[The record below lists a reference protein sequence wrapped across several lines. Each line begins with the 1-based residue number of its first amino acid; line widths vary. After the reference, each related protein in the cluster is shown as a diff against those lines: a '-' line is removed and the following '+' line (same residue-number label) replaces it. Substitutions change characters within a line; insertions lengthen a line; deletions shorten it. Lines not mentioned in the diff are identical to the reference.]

1 MEQRVALYCRVSTQN
16 DDQANSIS
24 TQQSLLINYCMEHGL
39 VYDLY
44 IDHGFSGTSIQ
55 RPKFLELMEKCSL
68 VYVPKYDILTID
80 RTKEVQYKTILV
92 KNTSRLGRDMYL
104 LQILNMLKKVGVI
117 VEYLEDGKSTATM
130 DNAMDSFMIGLSTL
144 LDRNFSEAN
153 SKKVITG
160 MQQGA
165 KKGNLNFAKIFGYDK
180 VGDHLII
187 NKQESKI
194 VQNIFNMYTEEGK
207 GFRRIAQELN
217 EAGYRS
223 KNNKPFSH
231 NSIADIIAQSK
242 YYGNLTRNKQARSK
256 LLKQKSVTL
265 RPEDEWIQHNYGDI
279 VNGQK
284 WTKIPP
290 LITKEQW
297 LKAQQIRN
305 NRAGETRG
313 IWKGIG
319 EWAGKI
325 HCKCGNNY
333 VRNSYKDHH
342 GKTHTYLVCYLKKT
356 KGLKACNSIN
366 LSEDKILNL
375 VTQDYLNGLVL
386 RQKLT
391 QIQGIT
397 HKIRAL
403 HENISSYSQL
413 DLDTVQQK
421 LYKVKQRKQVL
432 LDRLLDNT
440 IDNTT
445 YKNKAGELDEEISK
459 LNNTIKEIT
468 NNYNTINNKI
478 NQLQQKKKQVAQ
490 IKINKTYSKEQIIE
504 AIKNIYVDG
513 NKLEIHIDINGVLF
527 KDTLYI

>member
-1 MEQRVALYCRVSTQN
+1 MEQKTAIYCRVSTLN
-16 DDQANSIS
+16 DDQNNSIEN
-24 TQQSLLINYCMEHGL
+24 QRDLLINYCREHGL
-39 VYDLY
+39 AYDLY
-44 IDHGFSGTSIQ
+44 IDHGYSGTSIK

-80 RTKEVQYKTILV
+80 RTKEVQYKRILV

-104 LQILNMLKKVGVI
+104 LQIISMLKKVGVI
-117 VEYLEDGKSTATM
+117 IEYLEDGKSTATM

-180 VGDHLII
+180 INDHLVI
-187 NKQESKI
+187 NEKEAAI
-194 VQNIFNMYTEEGK
+194 VRTIFNKYTEEGK

-231 NSIADIIAQSK
+231 NSIADIISQSK

-256 LLKQKSVTL
+256 LLKQKSVTI
-265 RPEDEWIQHNYGDI
+265 RPEEQWIQHNYGDI

-284 WTKIPP
+284 WDKIPP
-290 LITKEQW
+290 LITKQQW

-305 NRAGETRG
+305 SRAGETRG

-319 EWAGKI
+319 SWAHKI
-325 HCKCGNNY
+325 HCRCGNNY

-356 KGLKACNSIN
+356 KGLRACNSIN
-366 LSEDKILNL
+366 LSEEKILNV
-375 VTQDYLNGLVL
+375 VTQDYLNGLIL
-386 RQKLT
+386 RKKLI

-403 HENISSYSQL
+403 HTEMTNYSQL
-413 DLDTVQQK
+413 DLGSVQNS
-421 LYKVKQRKQVL
+421 LNKVKQRKQVL

-445 YKNKAGELDEEISK
+445 YKEKAAELDEQINE
-459 LNNTIKEIT
+459 LTNTINEIT
-468 NNYNTINNKI
+468 NNYNDINNKI

-490 IKINKTYSKEQIIE
+490 IKINKTYSKDQIIE
-504 AIKNIYVDG
+504 AIKDIYVDG
-513 NKLEIHIDINGVLF
+513 NELEIHIAINGVIF

>member
-1 MEQRVALYCRVSTQN
+1 MEQKVAIYCRVSTQST
-16 DDQANSIS
+16 DQANSID
-24 TQQSLLINYCMEHGL
+24 TQQSLLINYCREHGL
-39 VYDLY
+39 AYDLY
-44 IDHGFSGTSIQ
+44 IDHGYSGTNIK

-68 VYVPKYDILTID
+68 VYVPKFDILTID

-153 SKKVITG
+153 SKKIITG
-160 MQQGA
+160 MREGA

-180 VGDHLII
+180 VDDHLVV
-187 NKQESKI
+187 NKAESKI
-194 VQNIFNMYTEEGK
+194 VQTIFNMYTEEGK

-231 NSIADIIAQSK
+231 NSIADIISQSK

-256 LLKQKSVTL
+256 LLKEKSVTI
-265 RPEDEWIQHNYGDI
+265 RPKEQWIQHNYGDI
-279 VNGQK
+279 VNGEK

-297 LKAQQIRN
+297 LKAQQIRD
-305 NRAGETRG
+305 NRAGDTRG

-319 EWAGKI
+319 NWAGKI

-356 KGLKACNSIN
+356 KGLRACNSIN
-366 LSEDKILNL
+366 LSEEKILNV

-386 RQKLT
+386 RQKLI

-403 HENISSYSQL
+403 HTEMNNYSQL
-413 DLDTVQQK
+413 DINSVQNR

-445 YKNKAGELDEEISK
+445 YKEKAVELDEQINN
-459 LNNTIKEIT
+459 LTNTINEIT
-468 NNYNTINNKI
+468 NNYNDINNKI

-490 IKINKTYSKEQIIE
+490 IKINKTYSKEDIIE
-504 AIKNIYVDG
+504 SIKNIYVDG